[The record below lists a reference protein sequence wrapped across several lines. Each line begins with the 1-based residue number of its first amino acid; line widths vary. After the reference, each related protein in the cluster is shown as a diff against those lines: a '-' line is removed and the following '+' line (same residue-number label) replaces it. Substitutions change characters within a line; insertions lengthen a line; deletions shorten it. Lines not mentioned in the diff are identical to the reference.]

1 MNYSDLMDFYL
12 DKACRDSALE
22 ALERVK
28 AAIEERIESRGEHQI
43 TVYNALR
50 IAESFVSVARVKS
63 YEAENAYIEAI
74 SQTFKDA
81 SAEKEEHKLKRTAYL

>member
-12 DKACRDSALE
+12 DKACKDSALE

-28 AAIEERIESRGEHQI
+28 AAIEERITSRGEQQV

-50 IAESFVSVARVKS
+50 IAQSFIAIARVR
-63 YEAENAYIEAI
+63 YEQAENAYIEAI
-74 SQTFKDA
+74 SETFKDA
-81 SAEKEEHKLKRTAYL
+81 SAEKEEHELKRTAYL